1 MIRFNAVDQVATM
14 VRTMDGS
21 PLGWPTVNDSG
32 NEGEV
37 LGENTTAAEQDPA
50 FGQTPLNVVKFSSKS
65 VAMSLELM
73 QDSVFNMSST
83 LGSLLGTRIGRA
95 KATRFT
101 TGTLGIVTRAGNGP
115 IVTTS
120 ETLAYNDM
128 VDLITSVDGAYAQ
141 NGSFMFNRDVQGRVM
156 KVKDTDGNPIF
167 QRDSRMGMPDS
178 VLGYPV
184 YTNDK
189 MVDFDGVANT
199 RPIIFGDLS
208 KYHVREAMDIE
219 LYILDQHLILDG
231 AIGFVAFA
239 RCGGNLIDAGEDPIR
254 ALRDKA

>member
-1 MIRFNAVDQVATM
+1 M
-14 VRTMDGS
+14 
-21 PLGWPTVNDSG
+21 PTVNDSS

-37 LGENTTAAEQDPA
+37 LGEGVVATEQDPA
-50 FGQTPLNVVKFSSKS
+50 FGQTPLNVVRFSSKT
-65 VAMSLELM
+65 VQISLELT

-83 LGSLLGTRIGRA
+83 LGRLLGTRIGRA

-101 TGTLGIVTRAGNGP
+101 TGTLGIVTRSGNGP

-128 VDLITSVDGAYAQ
+128 VDLITSVDGAYAE
-141 NGSFMFNRDVQGRVM
+141 NGSFMFNRSVQGRVM

-184 YTNDK
+184 FTNDK
-189 MVDFDGVANT
+189 MVDFDGSAGT
-199 RPIIFGDLS
+199 KPIIFGDLS

-219 LYILDQHLILDG
+219 LYILDQHYIENG
-231 AIGFVAFA
+231 QMGFIAFA
-239 RCGGNLIDAGEDPIR
+239 RCGGNLLDAGEDPIMG
-254 ALRDKA
+254 LRDKA